1 MRLMDHHQLMKYL
14 FVLLISSA
22 ASVGYA
28 DCPDN
33 PPIMAAL
40 NQAYQN
46 LESSKLPS
54 DSHAVTDKLWR
65 LWTQAPDGK
74 SQRLLNR
81 GMLSIRQGN
90 LQAAEAHLSALI
102 TYCPGYAEGHN
113 QRALARYLAFDL
125 EGSLVDLARTL
136 SIQPRH
142 LGALSGKG
150 LTHLALGQEAKAEFF
165 LRKAL
170 SLNRFMPERGLIP
183 NLGTDL

>member
-1 MRLMDHHQLMKYL
+1 MDHHQLMKYL
-14 FVLLISSA
+14 FILLIISA
-22 ASVGYA
+22 AGVGYA
-28 DCPDN
+28 DCPNN
-33 PPIMAAL
+33 PPITAAL
-40 NQAYQN
+40 NQAYHN
-46 LESSKLPS
+46 LQSSKLPS

-74 SQRLLNR
+74 SQRLLNS

-90 LQAAEAHLSALI
+90 LQAAEAHLTALI

-113 QRALARYLAFDL
+113 QRALARYLAFDF
-125 EGSLVDLARTL
+125 EGSLVDLARVL

-165 LRKAL
+165 FRKVLAL
-170 SLNRFMPERGLIP
+170 NPFTPDQDLIQD
-183 NLGTDL
+183 LGTDL